1 MSNSREQELLT
12 RIAELEAEDDA
23 SHSRIAK
30 LEGQLSKKFP
40 QSRFLG
46 EDSTPVNSQLEAIY
60 TQILTQ
66 IDEDATR
73 EGLIKTPH
81 RAAEALQFL
90 TQGYHQNI
98 DEVLNGAIFN
108 EEYDEMVIVKDIEFF
123 SLCEHHLLPFF
134 GKCHVGYIPIKKII
148 GLSKIP
154 RIVDMFARRLQVQ
167 ERLTRQIALA
177 LQDGLNPL
185 GVAVIIEA
193 QHLCM
198 MARGVQKQEAKMI
211 TNVMLGAFR
220 DEDSTR
226 TEFMRCVQVS

>member
-1 MSNSREQELLT
+1 MSNFREQELLT

-30 LEGQLSKKFP
+30 LEGQLSKKFS
-40 QSRFLG
+40 QSRFLA

-81 RAAEALQFL
+81 RAAEALQLL

-98 DEVLNGAIFN
+98 DDILNGAIFN
-108 EEYDEMVIVKDIEFF
+108 EEYDEMVIVKDIEVF
-123 SLCEHHLLPFF
+123 SLCEHHLLTFF

-154 RIVDMFARRLQVQ
+154 RIVDMFSRRLQVQ